1 MTMPGAI
8 DDVLSSVYYVFLPHC
23 SDDDDD
29 AWEPVDD
36 YELEHTEAARANGY
50 RACRDYV
57 Q

>member
-8 DDVLSSVYYVFLPHC
+8 DDVLSSVHSVFLPHC

-36 YELEHTEAARANGY
+36 YELEHAEPARANGY